1 MVDTRQLD
9 ALVTVSKKDILE
21 ALSLLR
27 SGGLQAK
34 TFPTP
39 SNLFTGCS
47 LSIAVASRDL
57 DVISELLLEAEI
69 EVLLTSYFVDN
80 PVRSFYDKTWN

>member
-9 ALVTVSKKDILE
+9 ALVVVSQKDILE
-21 ALSLLR
+21 AILLLR
-27 SGGLQAK
+27 SAGLQAK
-34 TFPTP
+34 VFPTP
-39 SNLFTGCS
+39 PSLFTGCS

-57 DVISELLLEAEI
+57 DVSSELLLLAKI

-80 PVRSFYDKTWN
+80 PVRSFYD